1 MVKVDGRT
9 TRGQANRKQIVQ
21 ALIELIRE
29 GHPAPTAEMVSA
41 RAGVGLRTVFRHFK
55 DMETLY
61 REMTNEVDAIVA
73 PVLVTPVMG
82 SNLHEKLMHA
92 IERRADMFE
101 KLAPLQAASLVHLH
115 ESKYLRDRQAST
127 VELQRHLLKAF
138 LPGEIVKDKD
148 LFEAF
153 DLVMSIETWLRLRR
167 DQKLSVNAAKKVL
180 QRSVEQL
187 LK

>member
-1 MVKVDGRT
+1 
-9 TRGQANRKQIVQ
+9 
-21 ALIELIRE
+21 
-29 GHPAPTAEMVSA
+29 
-41 RAGVGLRTVFRHFK
+41 
-55 DMETLY
+55 
-61 REMTNEVDAIVA
+61 
-73 PVLVTPVMG
+73 
-82 SNLHEKLMHA
+82 
-92 IERRADMFE
+92 
-101 KLAPLQAASLVHLH
+101 VHLH

-138 LPGEIVKDKD
+138 LPGEIVKDKA